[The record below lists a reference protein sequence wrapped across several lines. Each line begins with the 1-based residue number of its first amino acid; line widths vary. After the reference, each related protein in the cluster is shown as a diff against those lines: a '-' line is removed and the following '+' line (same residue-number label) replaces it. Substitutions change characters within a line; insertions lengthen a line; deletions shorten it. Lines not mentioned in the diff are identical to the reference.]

1 MAPKQSQVINASTWY
16 LDITIKRK
24 KISRVMQLIEKMMFF
39 DSEVFNI
46 LGVKTEVS
54 EALVEEE
61 IEHGG
66 VKVRI

>member
-1 MAPKQSQVINASTWY
+1 
-16 LDITIKRK
+16 
-24 KISRVMQLIEKMMFF
+24 MQLIEEMMFF